1 MSRRLGEYTQV
12 THSERMIRRGDAIAA
27 SGRWLA
33 LIPVVLVA
41 LLGPSSDLRSGRWS
55 VLNVAF
61 VMVAIDAIPV
71 VMLTLRVYPDW
82 AARVFV
88 LLDSLF
94 CISVLYLGGPRMF
107 FYCFVPVLTTSVRFH
122 WTAGLANALVLIV
135 GHVLILS
142 LRAGPLLA
150 DVLRSTHPIGAAVV
164 AGWASVRQAFV
175 LTLSQI
181 VSLLL
186 ASLFGG
192 LLIES
197 IKREPPLNAEEVRA
211 REQEMS
217 YWRAAADR
225 ARAINSMAG
234 ALSATLDSDEILD
247 AVLEISAAG
256 FDEISEERSPLGG
269 RLASAILLFGQEGLY
284 VAASRGLGHD
294 EVDLTLPGERGVL
307 SEALR
312 SDEPKVWGTLAD
324 DPELQAFATFRRCQS
339 AIGVPL
345 RASREIYGV
354 VLFANSRPDAFGKE
368 HVEMLGVVSSQAA
381 MALNN
386 AYLYQDL
393 QREKENLLSVEEE
406 ARAKLARDLHDGPT
420 QSISA
425 IAMRLNYVRLLLD
438 RDPERVRAELFR
450 LENIARHTTKDIRTL
465 LFTLRPLVLETQG
478 LKAAVE
484 QLVERIFAR
493 KATGEEPDEPVVTL
507 EIEDVEGRLDLGT
520 QAVAWFVIEESLN
533 NVRKYANA
541 RKVDVKVGIKDGRFV
556 AEICDDGDGFDVEA
570 IMATRD
576 QRMSY
581 GLLGLQERADLVNG
595 QTTIE
600 SKPGQGTRITL
611 VVPLSRQV
619 D

>member
-1 MSRRLGEYTQV
+1 
-12 THSERMIRRGDAIAA
+12 
-27 SGRWLA
+27 
-33 LIPVVLVA
+33 
-41 LLGPSSDLRSGRWS
+41 
-55 VLNVAF
+55 
-61 VMVAIDAIPV
+61 
-71 VMLTLRVYPDW
+71 
-82 AARVFV
+82 
-88 LLDSLF
+88 LF
-94 CISVLYLGGPRMF
+94 CLSILYLGGPRMF
-107 FYCFVPVLTTSVRFH
+107 FYCFVPVLATSVRFR
-122 WTAGLANALVLIV
+122 WTAGLANALVLV
-135 GHVLILS
+135 AGHVLILS
-142 LRAGPLLA
+142 VRAGPLLA
-150 DVLRSTHPIGAAVV
+150 DVLQSTRPIGAALM
-164 AGWASVRQAFV
+164 AGWGSVRQAFV
-175 LTLSQI
+175 STLSQI

-197 IKREPPLNAEEVRA
+197 VKREPPLNADEVQA
-211 REQEMS
+211 RQQEMS

-225 ARAINSMAG
+225 ARAIHNMAG
-234 ALSATLDSDEILD
+234 ALSATLDSNKILD

-256 FDEISEERSPLGG
+256 FDEISEERPPFGG

-294 EVDLTLPGERGVL
+294 EVDLTVPGERGVL
-307 SEALR
+307 SETLK
-312 SDEPKVWGTLAD
+312 SGEPRVLGTLAD

-345 RASREIYGV
+345 CASRDIYGV
-354 VLFANSRPDAFGKE
+354 VLFSNSKPEAFGKE
-368 HVEMLGVVSSQAA
+368 HVEMLGAVSSQAA

-393 QREKENLLSVEEE
+393 QREKENILSVEEE

-438 RDPERVRAELFR
+438 RDPERVREELFR
-450 LENIARHTTKDIRTL
+450 LENIARRTTKDIRTL
-465 LFTLRPLVLETQG
+465 LFTLRPIVLETQG

-484 QLVERIFAR
+484 QLVERIFAQDG
-493 KATGEEPDEPVVTL
+493 ASEGSDEPVVTL
-507 EIEDVEGRLDLGT
+507 EIEDIEGRLDLGT
-520 QAVAWFVIEESLN
+520 QAVAWFVTEESLN
-533 NVRKYANA
+533 NVRKHANA
-541 RKVDVKVGIKDGRFV
+541 RNVGVKMGVKDDCFV
-556 AEICDDGDGFDVEA
+556 AEIHDDGDGFDVEA

-576 QRMSY
+576 QRTSY
-581 GLLGLQERADLVNG
+581 GLLGLQERAALVNG

-611 VVPLSRQV
+611 VAPLSRQV